1 MDVNNLKYVVGKAE
15 IDQPAIIRFFGS
27 VDSCSTDCFNEEF
40 LWLQNY
46 VKPSKIVVLINS
58 DGGSVMYGM
67 STFSIIQSC
76 PIEVDCIIEGI
87 AASMG
92 SVIWTAGDHLYMH
105 DYSILMIH
113 NPFVYDSDS
122 EDESVKN
129 MVNAFRKQIETIY
142 VKRFGLSKD
151 KVRAIMDGDGD
162 ADGTYLNATEA
173 VDAGIIPAT
182 HVIKTSKQVVEKVKS
197 QIEGVKSVA
206 SICDIMNSAL
216 KEVDE
221 NKLLSEVVSIRTQN
235 NSNFNPVTTG
245 QEQNT
250 MKENEN
256 VQFNA
261 VTAQLGFEAETSLQ
275 SVSARITQLINAEK
289 ELKTVKSKLDELQ
302 IQFKGKETEANN
314 LQKKLNDAEDELKVY
329 KDAEEEARNA
339 SITAMVEDAIKAGKI
354 DAGSKEDWIGMAQA
368 NLEMVK
374 KTLDSIPGRDNI
386 VDDIASDPENKKDAE
401 KAMED
406 VNAKMAEKVKAVVGS
421 NFNLQTF

>member
-15 IDQPAIIRFFGS
+15 TNQPAIIRFFGS
-27 VDSCSTDCFNEEF
+27 VDSFSTDCFNEEF
-40 LWLQNY
+40 LWLQDY

-92 SVIWTAGDHLYMH
+92 CVIWAAGDHLYMH

-113 NPFVYDSDS
+113 NPFVYDNDN
-122 EDESVKN
+122 EDANIKN

-151 KVRAIMDGDGD
+151 KVRAIMDGEGD
-162 ADGTYLNATEA
+162 ADGTYLSAKEA
-173 VDAGIIPAT
+173 VDAGILPAT
-182 HVIKTSKQVVEKVKS
+182 NIIKTSKQVVEKVKS

-235 NSNFNPVTTG
+235 NQNFNPVVTG

-261 VTAQLGFEAETSLQ
+261 VTAQLGLEAETSLQ
-275 SVSARITQLINAEK
+275 SVSARITQLINAES
-289 ELKTVKSKLDELQ
+289 ELKNVKNELGELK
-302 IQFKGKETEANN
+302 IKFKGKETEVAN
-314 LQKKLNDAEDELKVY
+314 LQKNLSDVEGQLKAY
-329 KDAEEEARNA
+329 KDAEEDARNA
-339 SITAMVEDAIKAGKI
+339 SIDAMVEDAIKAGKI
-354 DAGSKEDWIGMAQA
+354 DAGSKEDWVGMAKA
-368 NLEMVK
+368 NLDMVK

-386 VDDIASDPENKKDAE
+386 VDEIAKDPENKNDAE
-401 KAMED
+401 EAMKD
-406 VNAKMAEKVKAVVGS
+406 VNAKLAEKVKAVVGDIT
-421 NFNLQTF
+421 LQTF

>member
-15 IDQPAIIRFFGS
+15 TNQPAIIRFFGS
-27 VDSCSTDCFNEEF
+27 VDSFSTDCFNEEF
-40 LWLQNY
+40 LWLQDY

-92 SVIWTAGDHLYMH
+92 SVIWAAGDHLYMH

-113 NPFVYDSDS
+113 NPFVYDNDN
-122 EDESVKN
+122 EDANIKN

-151 KVRAIMDGDGD
+151 KVRAIMDGEGD
-162 ADGTYLNATEA
+162 ADGTYLSAKEA
-173 VDAGIIPAT
+173 VDAGILPAT
-182 HVIKTSKQVVEKVKS
+182 NIIKTSKQVVEKVKS
-197 QIEGVKSVA
+197 QIEGVKNVA

-235 NSNFNPVTTG
+235 NQNFNPVVTG

-261 VTAQLGFEAETSLQ
+261 VTAQLGLEAETSLQ
-275 SVSARITQLINAEK
+275 SVSARITQLINAES
-289 ELKTVKSKLDELQ
+289 ELKNVKNELGELK
-302 IQFKGKETEANN
+302 IKFKGKETEVAN
-314 LQKKLNDAEDELKVY
+314 LQKNLSDVEGQLKAY
-329 KDAEEEARNA
+329 KDAEEDARNA
-339 SITAMVEDAIKAGKI
+339 SIDAMVEDAIKAGKI
-354 DAGSKEDWIGMAQA
+354 DAGSKEGWVGMAKA
-368 NLEMVK
+368 NLDMVK

-386 VDDIASDPENKKDAE
+386 VDEIAKDPENKNDAE
-401 KAMED
+401 EAMKD
-406 VNAKMAEKVKAVVGS
+406 VNAKLAEKVKAVVGDIT
-421 NFNLQTF
+421 LQTF

>member
-15 IDQPAIIRFFGS
+15 TNQPAIIRFFGS
-27 VDSCSTDCFNEEF
+27 VDSFSTDCFNEEF
-40 LWLQNY
+40 LWLQDY

-92 SVIWTAGDHLYMH
+92 SVIWAAGDHLYMH

-113 NPFVYDSDS
+113 NPFVYDNDN
-122 EDESVKN
+122 EDANIKN

-151 KVRAIMDGDGD
+151 KVRAIMDGEGD
-162 ADGTYLNATEA
+162 ADGTYLSAKEA
-173 VDAGIIPAT
+173 VDAGILPAT
-182 HVIKTSKQVVEKVKS
+182 NIIKTSKQVVEKVKS

-235 NSNFNPVTTG
+235 NQNFNPVVTG

-261 VTAQLGFEAETSLQ
+261 VTAQLGLEAETSLQ
-275 SVSARITQLINAEK
+275 SVSARITQLINAES
-289 ELKTVKSKLDELQ
+289 ELKNVKNELGELK
-302 IQFKGKETEANN
+302 IKFKGKETEVAN
-314 LQKKLNDAEDELKVY
+314 LQKNLSDVEGQLKAY

-339 SITAMVEDAIKAGKI
+339 SINAMVEDAIKAGKI
-354 DAGSKEDWIGMAQA
+354 DAGSKEDWVGMAKA
-368 NLEMVK
+368 NLDMVK
-374 KTLDSIPGRDNI
+374 KTLDSIPGRTNI
-386 VDDIASDPENKKDAE
+386 VEDIANDPENKKDAE
-401 KAMED
+401 KSMED
-406 VNAKMAEKVKAVVGS
+406 VKAKLAEKVKAVVGDME
-421 NFNLQTF
+421 LKTF

>member
-15 IDQPAIIRFFGS
+15 TNQPAIIRFFGS
-27 VDSCSTDCFNEEF
+27 VDSFSTDCFNEEF
-40 LWLQNY
+40 LWLQDY

-92 SVIWTAGDHLYMH
+92 SVIWAAGDHLYMH

-113 NPFVYDSDS
+113 NPFVYDNDN
-122 EDESVKN
+122 EDANIKN

-151 KVRAIMDGDGD
+151 KVRAIMDGEGD
-162 ADGTYLNATEA
+162 ADGTYLSAKEA
-173 VDAGIIPAT
+173 VDAGIMPAT
-182 HVIKTSKQVVEKVKS
+182 NIIKTSKQVVEKVKS

-235 NSNFNPVTTG
+235 NQNFNPVVTG

-261 VTAQLGFEAETSLQ
+261 VTAQLGLEAETSLQ
-275 SVSARITQLINAEK
+275 SVSARITQLVNAES
-289 ELKTVKSKLDELQ
+289 ELKNVKNELGELK
-302 IQFKGKETEANN
+302 IKFKGKETEVAN
-314 LQKKLNDAEDELKVY
+314 LQKNLSDVEGQLKVY
-329 KDAEEEARNA
+329 KDAEEKARNA
-339 SITAMVEDAIKAGKI
+339 SIDAMVEDAIKAGKI
-354 DAGSKEDWIGMAQA
+354 DAGSKEDWVGMAKA
-368 NLEMVK
+368 NLDMVK

-386 VDDIASDPENKKDAE
+386 VDEIAKDPENKNDAE
-401 KAMED
+401 EAMKD
-406 VNAKMAEKVKAVVGS
+406 VNAKLAEKVKAVVGDIT
-421 NFNLQTF
+421 LQTF

>member
-15 IDQPAIIRFFGS
+15 TNQPAIIRFFGS
-27 VDSCSTDCFNEEF
+27 VDSFSTDCFNEEF
-40 LWLQNY
+40 LWLQDY

-92 SVIWTAGDHLYMH
+92 SVIWAAGDHLYMH

-113 NPFVYDSDS
+113 NPFVYDNDNV
-122 EDESVKN
+122 DANIKN

-151 KVRAIMDGDGD
+151 KVRAIMDGEGD
-162 ADGTYLNATEA
+162 ADGTYLSAKEA
-173 VDAGIIPAT
+173 VNAGILPETNI
-182 HVIKTSKQVVEKVKS
+182 IKTSKQVVEKVKS

-235 NSNFNPVTTG
+235 NQNFNPMVTG
-245 QEQNT
+245 KEQNT

-261 VTAQLGFEAETSLQ
+261 VTAQLGLEAETSLQ
-275 SVSARITQLINAEK
+275 SVSARITQLINAES
-289 ELKTVKSKLDELQ
+289 ELKNVKNELGELK
-302 IQFKGKETEANN
+302 IKFKGKETEVAN
-314 LQKKLNDAEDELKVY
+314 LQKNLSDVEGQLKAY
-329 KDAEEEARNA
+329 KDAEEDARNA
-339 SITAMVEDAIKAGKI
+339 SIDAMVEDAIKAGKI
-354 DAGSKEDWIGMAQA
+354 DAGSKEDWVGMAKA
-368 NLEMVK
+368 NLDMVK

-386 VDDIASDPENKKDAE
+386 VDEIAKDPENKNDAE
-401 KAMED
+401 EAMKD
-406 VNAKMAEKVKAVVGS
+406 VNAKLAEKVKAVVGDIT
-421 NFNLQTF
+421 LQTF

>member
-15 IDQPAIIRFFGS
+15 TNQPAIIRFFGS
-27 VDSCSTDCFNEEF
+27 VDSFSTDCFNEEF
-40 LWLQNY
+40 LWLQDY

-92 SVIWTAGDHLYMH
+92 SVIWAAGDHLYMH

-113 NPFVYDSDS
+113 NPFVYDNDN
-122 EDESVKN
+122 EDANIKN

-151 KVRAIMDGDGD
+151 KVRAIMDGEGD
-162 ADGTYLNATEA
+162 ADGTYLSAKEA
-173 VDAGIIPAT
+173 VNAGILPAT
-182 HVIKTSKQVVEKVKS
+182 NIIKTSKQVVEKVKS

-235 NSNFNPVTTG
+235 NQNFNPVVTG

-261 VTAQLGFEAETSLQ
+261 VTAQLGLEAETSLQ
-275 SVSARITQLINAEK
+275 SVSARITQLVNAES
-289 ELKTVKSKLDELQ
+289 ELKNVKNELGELK
-302 IQFKGKETEANN
+302 IKFKGKETEVAN
-314 LQKKLNDAEDELKVY
+314 LQKNLSDVEGQLKAY
-329 KDAEEEARNA
+329 KDAEEKSRNA
-339 SITAMVEDAIKAGKI
+339 SIDAMVEDAIKAGKI
-354 DAGSKEDWIGMAQA
+354 DAGSKEDWVGMAKA
-368 NLEMVK
+368 NLDMVK

-386 VDDIASDPENKKDAE
+386 VDEIANDPENKNDAE
-401 KAMED
+401 EAMKD
-406 VNAKMAEKVKAVVGS
+406 VNAKLAEKVKAVVGDIT
-421 NFNLQTF
+421 LQTF

>member
-15 IDQPAIIRFFGS
+15 TNQPAIIRFFGS
-27 VDSCSTDCFNEEF
+27 VDSFSTDCFNEEF
-40 LWLQNY
+40 LWLQDY

-92 SVIWTAGDHLYMH
+92 SVIWAAGDHLYMH

-113 NPFVYDSDS
+113 NPFVYDNDN
-122 EDESVKN
+122 EDANIKN

-151 KVRAIMDGDGD
+151 KVRAIMDGEGD
-162 ADGTYLNATEA
+162 ADGTYLSAKEA
-173 VDAGIIPAT
+173 VNAGILPETNI
-182 HVIKTSKQVVEKVKS
+182 IKTSKQVVEKVKS

-235 NSNFNPVTTG
+235 NQNFNPVVTG

-261 VTAQLGFEAETSLQ
+261 VTAQLGLEAETSLQ
-275 SVSARITQLINAEK
+275 SVSARITQLVNAES
-289 ELKTVKSKLDELQ
+289 ELKNVKNELGELK
-302 IQFKGKETEANN
+302 IKFKGKETEVAN
-314 LQKKLNDAEDELKVY
+314 LQKNLSDVEGQLKAY
-329 KDAEEEARNA
+329 KDAEEDARNA
-339 SITAMVEDAIKAGKI
+339 SIDAMVEDAIKAGKI
-354 DAGSKEDWIGMAQA
+354 DAGSKEDWVGMAKA
-368 NLEMVK
+368 NLDMVK

-386 VDDIASDPENKKDAE
+386 VDEIAKDPENKNDAE
-401 KAMED
+401 EAMKD
-406 VNAKMAEKVKAVVGS
+406 VNAKLAEKVKAVVGDIT
-421 NFNLQTF
+421 LQTF